1 MPAIKSRIDSILERM
16 HALQAELEA
25 EIAKRGEAFRYRL
38 ENDRVIFEEE
48 VRRRNRQLRVRFW
61 VFLRR
66 TRPLV
71 LLTAPVIYALIVP
84 FVLLDLF
91 VWVYQAVCFPVYG
104 IPKVRRRDHIRID
117 RQHLDYLNWVQ
128 KLNCVYC
135 GYCNGVV
142 SWVREVAGRTEAYWC
157 PIKHAARMSGT
168 HGHYGGFLDFGDG
181 EGYEDGLV
189 KSRNRIRHL
198 DEDTG
203 GA

>member
-38 ENDRVIFEEE
+38 ENDRVVFEEE

-84 FVLLDLF
+84 FMLLDLF

-157 PIKHAARMSGT
+157 PIKHASRVSDPHRRYLGFQD
-168 HGHYGGFLDFGDG
+168 YG
-181 EGYEDGLV
+181 
-189 KSRNRIRHL
+189 
-198 DEDTG
+198 DETRYREALEAQRAALRQDTG
-203 GA
+203 AE